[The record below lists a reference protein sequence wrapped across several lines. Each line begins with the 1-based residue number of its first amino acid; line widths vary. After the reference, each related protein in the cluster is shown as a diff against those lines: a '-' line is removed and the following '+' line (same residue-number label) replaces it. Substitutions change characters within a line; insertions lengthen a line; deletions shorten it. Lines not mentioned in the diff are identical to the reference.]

1 MRDKLRVMMAVVFLL
16 SFSRAAYSSSVAM
29 SFLGVVDQATD
40 ESGLIGDKVHP
51 GDKIEGSIIFDSDSS
66 VARVYTSATGE
77 TQYFFDTPPYGMNV
91 TIGSLSFH
99 TVPIERYD
107 SDFLLQV
114 SRNQQDG
121 EASTGGDSLIFVSY
135 GTETNAHSVSG
146 VLFIQL
152 DLVNMQGGVLSDES
166 LPDAAPISSDWPLKL
181 FSIHYY
187 PDSPNSPAAYE
198 ILGTISHVGESN
210 TVPLA
215 DAGRDQV
222 VFGKVTLDGSRS
234 YDPDGKI
241 VSHTWILHHRGDSAN
256 DRHAEGVSPTISHLS
271 PGFYDVILTV
281 RDNDG
286 HVDTDRMLLAA
297 AGQCDEWP
305 NPNGALTV
313 ESFKIVQNKK
323 SGVTTTSMS
332 GNATLPA
339 IFPKSKVRS
348 RITIELFDVLSRG
361 RDCVLSEEMTLHV
374 TEAGNKLVIGQ

>member
-1 MRDKLRVMMAVVFLL
+1 
-16 SFSRAAYSSSVAM
+16 
-29 SFLGVVDQATD
+29 
-40 ESGLIGDKVHP
+40 
-51 GDKIEGSIIFDSDSS
+51 
-66 VARVYTSATGE
+66 
-77 TQYFFDTPPYGMNV
+77 
-91 TIGSLSFH
+91 
-99 TVPIERYD
+99 
-107 SDFLLQV
+107 
-114 SRNQQDG
+114 
-121 EASTGGDSLIFVSY
+121 
-135 GTETNAHSVSG
+135 
-146 VLFIQL
+146 
-152 DLVNMQGGVLSDES
+152 MQGGVLSNES
-166 LPDAAPISSDWPLKL
+166 LPDAAPISSDWPMKL

-187 PDSPNSPAAYE
+187 PDSPNAPAGYE

-210 TVPLA
+210 TVPVA
-215 DAGRDQV
+215 DAGGDQV
-222 VFGKVTLDGSRS
+222 VFSKVTLDGGGS
-234 YDPDGKI
+234 YDPDGTI
-241 VSHTWILHHRGDSAN
+241 VSYKWSLQHRGDSTNNRSAQ
-256 DRHAEGVSPTISHLS
+256 GVNPTISHLA

-286 HVDTDRMLLAA
+286 HVDTDRMLVAA